1 MPAALICGSLAY
13 DTIMV
18 FPDQFKN
25 HILPDKVHIL
35 NVSFLVPRMRREF
48 GGCAGNIAYNLKL
61 LGGDPIPMATVGSD
75 FGPYREWFAEMEIN
89 LNHVKEIP
97 ELFTPQAFITT
108 DHDNNQIT
116 AFHPGAMMRSYENH
130 VKDVSGV
137 TFGIVSP
144 DGREG
149 MLQNSKEFAE
159 AGIPF
164 IFDPGQAMPLFNGEE
179 LRAFIGQAD
188 YVTVN
193 DYESN
198 LLQERTGWSEETIA
212 GKVKAYIATQ
222 GPRGARIFADGK
234 IFDIP
239 PAHER
244 RVTDPTG
251 CGDAFRAGL
260 IFGIEKGYDWPTIG
274 RIGNL
279 MGALKVEHPGTQ
291 NQRFDYAEFD
301 EQFRQQFGYS
311 L

>member
-1 MPAALICGSLAY
+1 
-13 DTIMV
+13 
-18 FPDQFKN
+18 
-25 HILPDKVHIL
+25 
-35 NVSFLVPRMRREF
+35 
-48 GGCAGNIAYNLKL
+48 
-61 LGGDPIPMATVGSD
+61 
-75 FGPYREWFAEMEIN
+75 
-89 LNHVKEIP
+89 
-97 ELFTPQAFITT
+97 
-108 DHDNNQIT
+108 NQIT

-130 VKDVSGV
+130 VKDVPDVS
-137 TFGIVSP
+137 FGIVSP

-149 MLQNSKEFAE
+149 MLQNSREFAE

-179 LRAFIGQAD
+179 LRAFVEQAD

-222 GPRGARIFADGK
+222 GPRGARIFADGNVH
-234 IFDIP
+234 DIP

-244 RVTDPTG
+244 RITDPTG

-291 NQRFDYAEFD
+291 NQRFDYAEFA
-301 EQFRQQFGYS
+301 EQFRQQFGYA